1 MRFILLSLIL
11 TAWPLWAQEKAASQT
26 EVLDTSDAIPSASE
40 TPKPEKPSM
49 PASVPETPVKKSAGP
64 VTLQNKA
71 FSAFTLGG
79 TFQMKA
85 FYDNMTAASE
95 QDRQIGFS
103 LSKFR
108 LDLAG
113 AYDEHFGLIGQFLLE
128 ANARE
133 LGVENAYAYFKQ
145 GLYQIQA
152 GKLKKPFSMEA
163 LQSSSTLYT
172 VDRGKLYSTF
182 LATTAGYSLL
192 DVGALFIGGFTEEN
206 TEVIYEIGVFN
217 GKQSMNGY
225 SGAQYE
231 TTDDGFLAKDFA
243 GRIALKNALGLE
255 AELALSV
262 KSAESRATPNRFKF
276 AADAAYEAGLAYERN
291 GWRLQGE
298 LAWGANPQGS
308 DSVIVGGSPDFLA
321 FYAMLVRKQSYF
333 GGRVSEAVVKI
344 EGLDPSMSIGGS
356 GGKPNDSKLR
366 YTLGANYFFTPR
378 ISMLADYGILQPFTK
393 VPGEGSLTQDFDVL
407 WRLNF

>member
-1 MRFILLSLIL
+1 MRFFLSSLIL
-11 TAWPLWAQEKAASQT
+11 MSWPLWAQEKAAPQA
-26 EVLDTSDAIPSASE
+26 EVLDTSDAVPSASE
-40 TPKPEKPSM
+40 TPKPEKPSA
-49 PASVPETPVKKSAGP
+49 PVSVPETPLKKSAGP
-64 VTLQNKA
+64 VALHNHA
-71 FSAFTLGG
+71 FSALTLGG

-113 AYDEHFGLIGQFLLE
+113 AYDEHFGLLGQFLLE

-133 LGVENAYAYFKQ
+133 IGVENAYAYFKQ

-163 LQSSSTLYT
+163 LQSSSALYT
-172 VDRGKLYSTF
+172 VDRGKLYGDF
-182 LATTAGYSLL
+182 LANTAGYSLY
-192 DVGALFIGGFTEEN
+192 DVGVLFIGGFTEEN
-206 TEVIYEIGVFN
+206 TEVTYEAGVFN
-217 GKQSMNGY
+217 GKQSVNGY

-243 GRIALKNALGLE
+243 GRIAFKNALGLE

-262 KSAESRATPNRFKF
+262 KSAESRATPNHFKF
-276 AADAAYEAGLAYERN
+276 AAATAYEAGLAYERN

-298 LAWGANPQGS
+298 LAWGANPEGS
-308 DSVIVGGSPDFLA
+308 DSVIVEGSPDFLA
-321 FYAMLVRKQSYF
+321 FYAMLVYKHNYS
-333 GGRVSEAVVKI
+333 GGRSSEAVVKI
-344 EGLDPSMSIGGS
+344 EGLDPSMSIGS

-366 YTLGANYFFTPR
+366 YTLGANYFFTQR

-393 VPGEGSLTQDFDVL
+393 VPGEGSLMQDFDVM